1 MNSMMYL
8 KCKSLLCSIYRA
20 HNVKDFEE
28 KSRQLAEL
36 IEILQIEWKYTDNTI
51 RRCRQFYK
59 DH

>member
-1 MNSMMYL
+1 MMYL